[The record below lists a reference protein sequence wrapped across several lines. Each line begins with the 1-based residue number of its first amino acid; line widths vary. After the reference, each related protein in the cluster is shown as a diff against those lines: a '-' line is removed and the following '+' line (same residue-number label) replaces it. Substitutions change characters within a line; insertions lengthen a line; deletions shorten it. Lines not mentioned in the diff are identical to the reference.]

1 LTISNITKSIAQT
14 TNQPINKS
22 IAKKLSKE
30 LSKKLNSTAM
40 AAIAATIA
48 TRVKELMAK
57 MPDTLNSKKDIDEYY
72 NKVVKEAKEAINEEK
87 KANLGG
93 KAPRKALGVKPPK
106 AAKAANAEPKKRV
119 KKANVDADGNDI
131 EKVKKPPNAY
141 QKFIQD
147 NRAKVKEENPTM
159 TGVEIFTLIAQ
170 KWNEHKKAMNVEEDK
185 DIDRKSSASSSSGIS
200 SARSASYPKKDS
212 IDDDEITAD
221 EEDKKKAA
229 ALAAA
234 KAAKAANAVANA
246 VAKTAKKGKKDESS

>member
-1 LTISNITKSIAQT
+1 
-14 TNQPINKS
+14 
-22 IAKKLSKE
+22 
-30 LSKKLNSTAM
+30 M

-106 AAKAANAEPKKRV
+106 AAKAANAANAANAEPKKRV

-131 EKVKKPPNAY
+131 EKAKKPPNAY

-147 NRAKVKEENPTM
+147 NRAKVKEENPNM

-170 KWNEHKKAMNVEEDK
+170 KWNEHKKAMNDEEDNDHK
-185 DIDRKSSASSSSGIS
+185 SNASSASS
-200 SARSASYPKKDS
+200 PKKDS
-212 IDDDEITAD
+212 VDDDEITED

-229 ALAAA
+229 A
-234 KAAKAANAVANA
+234 KAAKAVANA
-246 VAKTAKKGKKDESS
+246 VAKTAKKGKREESS

>member
-1 LTISNITKSIAQT
+1 
-14 TNQPINKS
+14 
-22 IAKKLSKE
+22 
-30 LSKKLNSTAM
+30 M

-131 EKVKKPPNAY
+131 EKAKKPPNAY

-147 NRAKVKEENPTM
+147 NRAKVKEENPNM

-170 KWNEHKKAMNVEEDK
+170 KWNEHKKAMNVEEDN
-185 DIDRKSSASSSSGIS
+185 DHKSSASS
-200 SARSASYPKKDS
+200 PKKDS
-212 IDDDEITAD
+212 VDDDEITAD
-221 EEDKKKAA
+221 EEDKKK
-229 ALAAA
+229 AAA

-246 VAKTAKKGKKDESS
+246 VAKTAKKGKREESS

>member
-1 LTISNITKSIAQT
+1 
-14 TNQPINKS
+14 
-22 IAKKLSKE
+22 
-30 LSKKLNSTAM
+30 M

-131 EKVKKPPNAY
+131 EKAKKPPNAY

-147 NRAKVKEENPTM
+147 NRAKVKEENPNM

-170 KWNEHKKAMNVEEDK
+170 KWNEHKKAMNVEEDN
-185 DIDRKSSASSSSGIS
+185 DHKSSASSAS
-200 SARSASYPKKDS
+200 SASSPKKDS
-212 IDDDEITAD
+212 VDDDEITAD
-221 EEDKKKAA
+221 EEDKKK
-229 ALAAA
+229 AAA

-246 VAKTAKKGKKDESS
+246 VAKTAKKGKREESS

>member
-1 LTISNITKSIAQT
+1 
-14 TNQPINKS
+14 
-22 IAKKLSKE
+22 
-30 LSKKLNSTAM
+30 M

-93 KAPRKALGVKPPK
+93 KAPRKALGVKPP
-106 AAKAANAEPKKRV
+106 KAANAEPKKRV

-170 KWNEHKKAMNVEEDK
+170 KWNEHKKAMNDEEDK
-185 DIDRKSSASSSSGIS
+185 DIDRKSSS
-200 SARSASYPKKDS
+200 KKDS
-212 IDDDEITAD
+212 IDDDEITED

-229 ALAAA
+229 AKA
-234 KAAKAANAVANA
+234 AAKAANAVANA

>member
-1 LTISNITKSIAQT
+1 
-14 TNQPINKS
+14 
-22 IAKKLSKE
+22 
-30 LSKKLNSTAM
+30 M

-131 EKVKKPPNAY
+131 EKAKKPPNAY

-147 NRAKVKEENPTM
+147 NRAKVKEENPNM

-170 KWNEHKKAMNVEEDK
+170 KWNEHKKAMNVEEDNDHK
-185 DIDRKSSASSSSGIS
+185 SNASSSSSASS
-200 SARSASYPKKDS
+200 PKKDS
-212 IDDDEITAD
+212 VYDDEITED
-221 EEDKKKAA
+221 EEDKKK
-229 ALAAA
+229 AAA

-246 VAKTAKKGKKDESS
+246 VAKIAKKGKREESS

>member
-1 LTISNITKSIAQT
+1 
-14 TNQPINKS
+14 
-22 IAKKLSKE
+22 
-30 LSKKLNSTAM
+30 M

-106 AAKAANAEPKKRV
+106 AAKAANAANAEPKKRV

-147 NRAKVKEENPTM
+147 NRAKVKEENPNM

-170 KWNEHKKAMNVEEDK
+170 KWNEHKKAMNVEEDN
-185 DIDRKSSASSSSGIS
+185 DHKSSASSAS
-200 SARSASYPKKDS
+200 SASSPKKDS
-212 IDDDEITAD
+212 VDDDEITED
-221 EEDKKKAA
+221 EEDKKK
-229 ALAAA
+229 AAA

-246 VAKTAKKGKKDESS
+246 VAKIAKKGKREESS

>member
-1 LTISNITKSIAQT
+1 
-14 TNQPINKS
+14 
-22 IAKKLSKE
+22 
-30 LSKKLNSTAM
+30 M

-131 EKVKKPPNAY
+131 EKAKKPPNAY

-147 NRAKVKEENPTM
+147 NRAKVKEENPNM

-170 KWNEHKKAMNVEEDK
+170 KWNEHKKAMNVEEDN
-185 DIDRKSSASSSSGIS
+185 DHKSSASS
-200 SARSASYPKKDS
+200 PKKDS
-212 IDDDEITAD
+212 VDDDEITED
-221 EEDKKKAA
+221 EEDKKKAVA
-229 ALAAA
+229 KAA

-246 VAKTAKKGKKDESS
+246 VAKTAKKGKREES

>member
-1 LTISNITKSIAQT
+1 
-14 TNQPINKS
+14 
-22 IAKKLSKE
+22 
-30 LSKKLNSTAM
+30 M
-40 AAIAATIA
+40 AAISTTIAATIA
-48 TRVKELMAK
+48 TRVKVLMAK

-72 NKVVKEAKEAINEEK
+72 KKVVKEAKEAINEEK

-93 KAPRKALGVKPPK
+93 KAPRKALGVKPPKAAK

-170 KWNEHKKAMNVEEDK
+170 KWNEHKKAMNDEEDK
-185 DIDRKSSASSSSGIS
+185 DIDRKSSVSSKSSASSVS
-200 SARSASYPKKDS
+200 SASSTKKDS
-212 IDDDEITAD
+212 VDDDEITED

-229 ALAAA
+229 AKAAA

>member
-1 LTISNITKSIAQT
+1 
-14 TNQPINKS
+14 
-22 IAKKLSKE
+22 
-30 LSKKLNSTAM
+30 M

-87 KANLGG
+87 KADLGG

-106 AAKAANAEPKKRV
+106 AAKAANAANAEPKKRV

-170 KWNEHKKAMNVEEDK
+170 KWNEHKKAMNDEEDN
-185 DIDRKSSASSSSGIS
+185 DIDRKSSASS
-200 SARSASYPKKDS
+200 AKKDS
-212 IDDDEITAD
+212 VDDDEITED
-221 EEDKKKAA
+221 EEDKKK
-229 ALAAA
+229 AAA

>member
-1 LTISNITKSIAQT
+1 
-14 TNQPINKS
+14 
-22 IAKKLSKE
+22 
-30 LSKKLNSTAM
+30 M

-87 KANLGG
+87 KADLGG
-93 KAPRKALGVKPPK
+93 KAPRKALGVKPPKAAK

-170 KWNEHKKAMNVEEDK
+170 KWNEHKKAMNDEEDK
-185 DIDRKSSASSSSGIS
+185 DIDRKSNVSNVSNA
-200 SARSASYPKKDS
+200 KKDS
-212 IDDDEITAD
+212 VDDNEITED

-229 ALAAA
+229 AKAA

-246 VAKTAKKGKKDESS
+246 VAKTAKKGKREESS

>member
-1 LTISNITKSIAQT
+1 
-14 TNQPINKS
+14 
-22 IAKKLSKE
+22 
-30 LSKKLNSTAM
+30 M
-40 AAIAATIA
+40 AAISTTIASTIA
-48 TRVKELMAK
+48 TRVKVLMAK

-72 NKVVKEAKEAINEEK
+72 NKVVKEVKEAINEEK

-93 KAPRKALGVKPPK
+93 KAPHKALGVKPSK
-106 AAKAANAEPKKRV
+106 AANAANAEPKKRV

-170 KWNEHKKAMNVEEDK
+170 KWNEHKKAMNVEEDNDHK
-185 DIDRKSSASSSSGIS
+185 SNASSASS
-200 SARSASYPKKDS
+200 PKKDS
-212 IDDDEITAD
+212 VDDDEITED
-221 EEDKKKAA
+221 EEDKKKAVA
-229 ALAAA
+229 KAA

-246 VAKTAKKGKKDESS
+246 VAKTAKKGKREESS

>member
-1 LTISNITKSIAQT
+1 
-14 TNQPINKS
+14 
-22 IAKKLSKE
+22 
-30 LSKKLNSTAM
+30 M
-40 AAIAATIA
+40 AAISTTIAATIA

-87 KANLGG
+87 KADLGG

-170 KWNEHKKAMNVEEDK
+170 KWNEHKKAMNDEEDK
-185 DIDRKSSASSSSGIS
+185 DIDRKSSVSSASSASS
-200 SARSASYPKKDS
+200 PKKDS
-212 IDDDEITAD
+212 VDDDEITAD
-221 EEDKKKAA
+221 EEDKKK
-229 ALAAA
+229 AAA